1 MNTDFNWLFDNIS
14 SIVSALSIGK
24 KRKQIVGQ
32 NPTKNLTSECLK
44 LKKVFST
51 STTIIF
57 SIQMVEICP
66 FQIII
71 QKGKFQCKTCSK
83 NPIHHVIYLINFS
96 FSSTQVMQTQA
107 FSFRAM
113 HLHTKLPRWGEIH
126 LK

>member
-14 SIVSALSIGK
+14 KYRKK
-24 KRKQIVGQ
+24 KRKQIAGQ
-32 NPTKNLTSECLK
+32 NPTKNLSSECLK

-83 NPIHHVIYLINFS
+83 KSN
-96 FSSTQVMQTQA
+96 SSCNI
-107 FSFRAM
+107 SY
-113 HLHTKLPRWGEIH
+113 
-126 LK
+126 